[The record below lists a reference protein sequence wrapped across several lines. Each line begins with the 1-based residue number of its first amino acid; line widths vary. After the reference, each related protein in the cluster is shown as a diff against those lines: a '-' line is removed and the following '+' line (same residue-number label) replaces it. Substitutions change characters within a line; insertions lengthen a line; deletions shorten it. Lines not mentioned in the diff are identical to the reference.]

1 MVRKMIFIALFSMAL
16 LLGTACDD
24 DNGPQPGVP
33 DNSFAI
39 GTTNYPTTNAYLLLD
54 DGPNYLDQYGILLA
68 DTDFREDNVNGISMN
83 TNGKHAVVLWVNN
96 SSTLFTNEQDVMI
109 SIGTH
114 VLDEES
120 TAIYDI
126 IQFEDTYPLGT
137 DTYGEPSENGAS
149 VVEAGSSGGGNVTIN
164 SVTVDYTARTAQLDI
179 SYTLTN
185 GVVSLNGQFIGN
197 AGLLNGF

>member
-1 MVRKMIFIALFSMAL
+1 MLQKMIFITLLSVAF
-16 LLGTACDD
+16 LLGTACEDD
-24 DNGPQPGVP
+24 GGPQQGVP
-33 DNSFAI
+33 FNSFDI

-54 DGPNYLDQYGILLA
+54 DGPDYLDQYGILLA

-96 SSTLFTNEQDVMI
+96 SSTLFTNEQDVII
-109 SIGTH
+109 SVGTH

-126 IQFEDTYPLGT
+126 LQFEDTYSLGA
-137 DTYGEPSENGAS
+137 DTYGEPNENGAN
-149 VVEAGSSGGGNVTIN
+149 VVEVGSSGTGTVTIN
-164 SVTVDYTARTAQLDI
+164 SVSVDYSARTAQLDI

-185 GVVSLNGQFIGN
+185 GAVSISGQFIGN
-197 AGLLNGF
+197 TGLLNGF